1 MQDREFFI
9 MKKTIAGF
17 TLIELI
23 IVIVIIGILSSI
35 AIPRFIAQT
44 SNARIAAMQGLR
56 GAILSATALAQA
68 EYRAEGNSNT
78 STVTTITMDGTVVT
92 VVAGTGRPA
101 GAAGG
106 IDSSLQTFAGFAA
119 TFAAGVATFNFTT
132 TITNCNLTY
141 TAATGVVALT
151 TTGC

>member
-1 MQDREFFI
+1 
-9 MKKTIAGF
+9 MKKMIAGF

-23 IVIVIIGILSSI
+23 IVIVILGILSSI

-44 SNARIAAMQGLR
+44 SNARIAAMQGLQ

-68 EYRAEGNSNT
+68 EYRAEGNSSS
-78 STVTTITMDGTVVT
+78 STVTTITMDGQVVT
-92 VVAGTGRPA
+92 VIAATGRPA

-106 IDSSLQTFAGFAA
+106 IDSSLQTFAGF
-119 TFAAGVATFNFTT
+119 TPTYAAGVATFNFTT
-132 TITNCNLTY
+132 AITNCSLAY
-141 TAATGVVALT
+141 TASTGVVALT